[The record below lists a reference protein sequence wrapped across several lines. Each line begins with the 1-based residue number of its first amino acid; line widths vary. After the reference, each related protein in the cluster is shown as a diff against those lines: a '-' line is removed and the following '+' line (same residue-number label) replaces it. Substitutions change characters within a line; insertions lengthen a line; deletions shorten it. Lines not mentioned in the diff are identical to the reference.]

1 MIYILSYIL
10 ENKKNYYMILNI
22 VNNIWNIIKV
32 KSIDWV
38 EVNISIKKT
47 ELEEL
52 VEKSN
57 KYLIIDEEIT
67 EKQIKKMF
75 RLLLIQKIRL
85 DNKEAIISMISDGSK
100 VNNSFN
106 EKEIENTVN
115 NTKISEDP
123 KYLEKLFKPCSP
135 RLRWVLLKVFYEL
148 NL

>member
-22 VNNIWNIIKV
+22 INNIWNIIKV

>member
-22 VNNIWNIIKV
+22 INNIWNIIKV

-85 DNKEAIISMISDGSK
+85 DNKEAIISMISDGGK